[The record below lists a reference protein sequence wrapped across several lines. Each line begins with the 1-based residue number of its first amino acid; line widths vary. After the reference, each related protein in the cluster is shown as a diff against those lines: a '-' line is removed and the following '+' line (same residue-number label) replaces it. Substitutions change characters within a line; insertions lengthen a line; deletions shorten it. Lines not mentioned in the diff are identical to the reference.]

1 MEKKK
6 RIVINWMA
14 EVKTEFKIKKDLK
27 QKKIQKDI
35 IIHNFAVVIVVVVS
49 RI

>member
-27 QKKIQKDI
+27 QKQK
-35 IIHNFAVVIVVVVS
+35 NTK
-49 RI
+49 RNYNT

>member
-27 QKKIQKDI
+27 PKQKTNTKR
-35 IIHNFAVVIVVVVS
+35 HYNT
-49 RI
+49 